1 MTNALKAQLQGKVVV
16 LKASVHKAAYAALP
30 YRLFRVE
37 GGFGTSPD
45 TSGRAVFGVYLCD
58 GEKARID
65 GYDIERFAT
74 EEEVV
79 EHSRLHEG
87 EQ

>member
-1 MTNALKAQLQGKVVV
+1 MANALQAQLQGKVVV
-16 LKASVHKAAYAALP
+16 LKDLIHTAAYASP
-30 YRLFRVE
+30 PYYRLFRVE
-37 GGFGTSPD
+37 GGFGANPL

-58 GEKARID
+58 GEEAHID

-87 EQ
+87 E